1 MLEQDETRVDDIGN
15 GYVIGEVKHTK
26 KLKYLEDGTLY
37 AQFEGLDK
45 CLDYVLEKMPEAKR
59 GGSSVDTGRG
69 SFNAFDT
76 YEEAITTFR
85 KTPEKVVHFD
95 ESELRIKDDSESG
108 NQIEYDVTGDYIDM
122 GRFMEG
128 VPESMGTMHNGN
140 ARNRR
145 INLIVNLNQAH
156 YIDHEDVTH
165 RSERI
170 LRLVDALEAGGVRT
184 QLTGILS
191 NECLHVEVNLKH
203 HDETLTIA
211 DLAVTT
217 HPEFLRR
224 IGFRFC
230 EYSKTW
236 DYGYGSAVKFGRALT
251 PELLEGTNVNEMNI
265 FIDANM
271 QSRET
276 IDRLF
281 DQIERLLVWEMSKPV
296 PEVSSIKLSEEG
308 IFFQAN
314 GSRSEA
320 EIKREGQEVI
330 NNE

>member
-1 MLEQDETRVDDIGN
+1 MIEQDKIRVNDVGN
-15 GYVIGEVKHTK
+15 GYIIGETK
-26 KLKYLEDGTLY
+26 RNKQLKYLEDGTLY
-37 AQFEGLDK
+37 ASFEGLDK
-45 CLDYVLEKMPEAKR
+45 LLDYAVDKMPEAKEGKSSER
-59 GGSSVDTGRG
+59 HSLGG
-69 SFNAFDT
+69 FNAFAT

-85 KTPEKVVHFD
+85 SSPEKVVQFD

-108 NQIEYDVTGDYIDM
+108 NNIEYDVVGDYIDM

-145 INLIVNLNQAH
+145 VNLIINLNQIH
-156 YIDHEDVTH
+156 YIKHEEITH
-165 RSERI
+165 RGERI

-184 QLTGILS
+184 QLTGISS

-203 HDETLTIA
+203 HDEPLTIS

-224 IGFRFC
+224 IAFRFC

-236 DYGYGSAVKFGRALT
+236 DWGYGSAISFSNALT
-251 PELLEGTNVNEMNI
+251 PEMLEGDNVNEMNI
-265 FIDANM
+265 LIDSNM
-271 QSRET
+271 NSRES
-276 IDRLF
+276 IDTLF

-296 PEVSSIKLSEEG
+296 PEVSSIKLSNDG